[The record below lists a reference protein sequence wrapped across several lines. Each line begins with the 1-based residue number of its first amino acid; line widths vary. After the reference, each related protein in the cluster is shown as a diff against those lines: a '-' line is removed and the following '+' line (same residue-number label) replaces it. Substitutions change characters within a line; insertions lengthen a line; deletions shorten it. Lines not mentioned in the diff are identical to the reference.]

1 MTMLWGSEDTRV
13 TYQKQEA
20 IVILYSDLGRPQMKY
35 HICPRAV
42 NTEGLATLQNVFR
55 GAKLRW
61 LDLVLMANE
70 ESLRKFKKV
79 RNGVFEGTACWL
91 LAYRRS
97 YLGDVYRRIFL
108 EEKKC

>member
-1 MTMLWGSEDTRV
+1 
-13 TYQKQEA
+13 
-20 IVILYSDLGRPQMKY
+20 MKY

-61 LDLVLMANE
+61 LGLVLMANKE
-70 ESLRKFKKV
+70 RFKKV

-97 YLGDVYRRIFL
+97 YLGDV
-108 EEKKC
+108 